1 MSVSIGEVSSEFTVD
16 PRRSVGDGGGGGGAG
31 SASPAPAEE
40 VKIEELRTIVRE
52 LLVEEVERYLRL
64 AVER

>member
-16 PRRSVGDGGGGGGAG
+16 SRHGAGDGIGG
-31 SASPAPAEE
+31 SASPAPAQE
-40 VKIEELRTIVRE
+40 VKIEELRAIVRE

-64 AVER
+64 AAER